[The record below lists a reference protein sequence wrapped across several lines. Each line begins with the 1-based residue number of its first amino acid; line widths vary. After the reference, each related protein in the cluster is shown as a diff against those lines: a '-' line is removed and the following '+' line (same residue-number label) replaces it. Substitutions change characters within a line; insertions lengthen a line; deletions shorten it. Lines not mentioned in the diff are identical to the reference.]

1 HRQFGYHA
9 RFHVAVIVTVLV
21 VAYAIVPSVAQFLT
35 AASGYNPQGYEPK
48 DFARQSWLA
57 DRLALLVPGISADV
71 VVNILLFVLVAVVWL
86 ALVPP
91 GASRR

>member
-1 HRQFGYHA
+1 M
-9 RFHVAVIVTVLV
+9 AVIVTVLV
-21 VAYAIVPSVAQFLT
+21 VAYAIVPAVARVV
-35 AASGYNPQGYEPK
+35 AALGGYGPQDYEPK

-57 DRLALLVPGISADV
+57 EKLPLPALPGLPADV
-71 VVNILLFVLVAVVWL
+71 VVNVVLFVLVAVVWL

>member
-1 HRQFGYHA
+1 M
-9 RFHVAVIVTVLV
+9 AVVVTVLV
-21 VAYAIVPSVAQFLT
+21 VAYAVVPGVVRFVAALG
-35 AASGYNPQGYEPK
+35 GYNPQAYEPK

-57 DRLALLVPGISADV
+57 DKLPLPALPGISADV
-71 VVNILLFVLVAVVWL
+71 VVNVVLFVLVAVVWL

>member
-1 HRQFGYHA
+1 
-9 RFHVAVIVTVLV
+9 VAVIVTVLV
-21 VAYAIVPSVAQFLT
+21 VAYAVVPGVARFVT
-35 AASGYNPQGYEPK
+35 ALGGYNPQGYEPK

-57 DRLALLVPGISADV
+57 DKLSLPALPAVSADV
-71 VVNILLFVLVAVVWL
+71 VVNLVLFVLVAVVWL

>member
-1 HRQFGYHA
+1 M
-9 RFHVAVIVTVLV
+9 AVVVTVLV
-21 VAYAIVPSVAQFLT
+21 VAYVVVPGVARFVT
-35 AASGYNPQGYEPK
+35 ALGGYNPQGYEPK

-57 DRLALLVPGISADV
+57 DKLSLPALPVPADV
-71 VVNILLFVLVAVVWL
+71 VVNLVLFVLVAVVWL

>member
-1 HRQFGYHA
+1 
-9 RFHVAVIVTVLV
+9 VAYLV
-21 VAYAIVPSVAQFLT
+21 VPPVVGLVGALG
-35 AASGYNPQGYEPK
+35 GYNPQTYEPK

-57 DRLALLVPGISADV
+57 DKLLPPGLPLEVLVNV
-71 VVNILLFVLVAVVWL
+71 VLFVLVAVVWL

>member
-1 HRQFGYHA
+1 
-9 RFHVAVIVTVLV
+9 VAVIVTVLV
-21 VAYAIVPSVAQFLT
+21 VAYAIVPGVAQFLT
-35 AASGYNPQGYEPK
+35 AAGGYNPQGYEPK

-57 DRLALLVPGISADV
+57 DRLSLPALPGISADV
-71 VVNILLFVLVAVVWL
+71 VVNIVLFVLVAVVWL

>member
-1 HRQFGYHA
+1 
-9 RFHVAVIVTVLV
+9 VAVIVTVLV
-21 VAYAIVPSVAQFLT
+21 VAYAVVPGVARFVT
-35 AASGYNPQGYEPK
+35 ALGGYNPQGYEPK

-57 DRLALLVPGISADV
+57 DKLSLPALPGMPADV
-71 VVNILLFVLVAVVWL
+71 VVNIVLFVLVAVVWL

>member
-1 HRQFGYHA
+1 
-9 RFHVAVIVTVLV
+9 VAVVVTVLV
-21 VAYAIVPSVAQFLT
+21 VAYAIVPRVAGFVT
-35 AASGYNPQGYEPK
+35 ALGGYDPQGYEPK

-57 DRLALLVPGISADV
+57 DKLSLPALPVPTDV
-71 VVNILLFVLVAVVWL
+71 VVHLVLFVLVAVVWL

>member
-1 HRQFGYHA
+1 M
-9 RFHVAVIVTVLV
+9 AVVVTVLV
-21 VAYAIVPSVAQFLT
+21 VAYVIVPGVARFVT
-35 AASGYNPQGYEPK
+35 ALGGYNPQGYEPK

-57 DRLALLVPGISADV
+57 DKLFLPALPVPADV
-71 VVNILLFVLVAVVWL
+71 VVNLVLFVLVAVVWL

>member
-1 HRQFGYHA
+1 
-9 RFHVAVIVTVLV
+9 VAVVVTVLV
-21 VAYAIVPSVAQFLT
+21 VAYAVVPGVAGFVT
-35 AASGYNPQGYEPK
+35 ALGGYNPQGYEPK

-57 DRLALLVPGISADV
+57 DKLALPALPGVPADV
-71 VVNILLFVLVAVVWL
+71 VVNLLLFVLVAVVWL

>member
-1 HRQFGYHA
+1 M
-9 RFHVAVIVTVLV
+9 AVIVTVLV
-21 VAYAIVPSVAQFLT
+21 VAYAVVPGVARFVT
-35 AASGYNPQGYEPK
+35 ALGGYNPQGYEPK

-57 DRLALLVPGISADV
+57 DKLSLPALPGVSADV